1 MTWGTGRNPD
11 WNINKKKQE
20 LIAPGPAHY
29 SHVYSNENF
38 KNETAE
44 GYSFPSAVR
53 DIHKPRHQE
62 KEPPGP
68 GNYDP

>member
-1 MTWGTGRNPD
+1 M
-11 WNINKKKQE
+11 
-20 LIAPGPAHY
+20 PGPAHY
-29 SHVYSNENF
+29 NHVYSNENF
-38 KNETAE
+38 NNVTAE

-53 DIHKPRHQE
+53 DIHKPRHQD